1 MRVCS
6 LLSLLSAVDSID
18 HQHSPDHWK
27 PKTKTKNLKQKSKGG
42 IEAGLGATV
51 WLPLPM
57 EQRLSGDRTMD
68 DVPEHVRPDA
78 TVDNVLKLP
87 ALLPPSTSF
96 RARGNGAAAAAVGV
110 ATMDERMRQQKTTRN
125 RAAQYNRILP
135 EIPDLYSS
143 YSSSSNDCSQ
153 HSIASSSSSNG
164 DNSTSS

>member
-1 MRVCS
+1 
-6 LLSLLSAVDSID
+6 
-18 HQHSPDHWK
+18 
-27 PKTKTKNLKQKSKGG
+27 
-42 IEAGLGATV
+42 
-51 WLPLPM
+51 M
-57 EQRLSGDRTMD
+57 E

-96 RARGNGAAAAAVGV
+96 RARGNGAAGV
-110 ATMDERMRQQKTTRN
+110 TTMDERMRQQKTTRN

-153 HSIASSSSSNG
+153 HSIASTVSSSSSSNG
-164 DNSTSS
+164 DHGTSS